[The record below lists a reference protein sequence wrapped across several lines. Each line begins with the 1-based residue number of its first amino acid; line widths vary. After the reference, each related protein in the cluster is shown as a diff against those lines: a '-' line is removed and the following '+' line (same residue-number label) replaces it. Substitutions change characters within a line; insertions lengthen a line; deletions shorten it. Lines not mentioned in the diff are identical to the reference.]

1 MLFYQCNYGSLSS
14 MISYLILQ
22 GTSYDVVRR
31 HFPYSIRKYRHV
43 SAKDTT
49 VNLWMRYI
57 LKNWQ
62 KFFQYAKIFLVM
74 TGVSGSFAVIL
85 VGIMENS

>member
-1 MLFYQCNYGSLSS
+1 

-49 VNLWMRYI
+49 VNLWMRPVTKKKRREHI

-62 KFFQYAKIFLVM
+62 KFFQYAKILAK
-74 TGVSGSFAVIL
+74 TGLSGSVAVIR
-85 VGIMENS
+85 VGIIENSGYLID